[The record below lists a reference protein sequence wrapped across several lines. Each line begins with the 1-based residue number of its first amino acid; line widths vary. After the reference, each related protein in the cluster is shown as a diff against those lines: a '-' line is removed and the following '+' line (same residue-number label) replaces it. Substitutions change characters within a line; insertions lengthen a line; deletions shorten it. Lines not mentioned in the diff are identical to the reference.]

1 MVEEK
6 KGVMMKQK
14 KTIFALVIV
23 LVILVGAYAGLMV
36 WNDQKAKQEEEQEEA
51 AVIHITEDED
61 VSAFTYTDG
70 SQTMSFVKE
79 EDSWYYKED
88 KEIPM
93 SQSVVENIA
102 DTIANLTAV
111 RQLESPD
118 DPEDYGLTEPDY
130 QITCQTDDGE
140 KVLLIGSMTGENYYA
155 SMDGSEE
162 IYTIDSTLV
171 SALSFDLSEL
181 VQTDTVPTIS
191 SGNLKKV
198 EVTEG
203 DTTTTYEE
211 EDEMAE
217 LAGGFGTISLSD
229 VVNYHAE
236 GADLADYGLAESE
249 RVTVTATYKDADTEE
264 NETYTVY
271 LGDVTEDGYQYVLP
285 EGSKMVY
292 QVDQDVIT
300 NMTTVGDGDEAED

>member
-6 KGVMMKQK
+6 KGVMMKQR

-51 AVIHITEDED
+51 AVIHITEDAD

-70 SQTMSFVKE
+70 SQTMSFAKE
-79 EDSWYYKED
+79 EDSWYYEED

-102 DTIANLTAV
+102 DTIGNLTAV

-130 QITCQTDDGE
+130 RITYQTDDGE

-155 SMDGSEE
+155 SMDGSED

-171 SALSFDLSEL
+171 SSLLFDLSEL

-236 GADLADYGLAESE
+236 EADLANYGLAQSE
-249 RVTVTATYKDADTEE
+249 RMTVTATYTDADTEE
-264 NETYTVY
+264 NETYTLY

-292 QVDQDVIT
+292 QVDQDIIT
-300 NMTTVGDGDEAED
+300 NMTTVGDS

>member
-6 KGVMMKQK
+6 KGVMMKQR

-51 AVIHITEDED
+51 AVIHITEDAD

-70 SQTMSFVKE
+70 SQTMSFAKE
-79 EDSWYYKED
+79 EDSWYYEED

-102 DTIANLTAV
+102 DTIGNLTAV
-111 RQLESPD
+111 RQLEFPD

-130 QITCQTDDGE
+130 RITYQTDDGE

-155 SMDGSEE
+155 SMDGSED

-171 SALSFDLSEL
+171 SSLLFDLSEL

-236 GADLADYGLAESE
+236 EADLADYGLAQSE
-249 RVTVTATYKDADTEE
+249 RMTVTATYTDADTEE
-264 NETYTVY
+264 NETYTLY

-292 QVDQDVIT
+292 QVDQDIIT
-300 NMTTVGDGDEAED
+300 NMTTVGDS

>member
-6 KGVMMKQK
+6 KGVMMKQR

-36 WNDQKAKQEEEQEEA
+36 WNDQKAKQEEEQEET
-51 AVIHITEDED
+51 AVIHITEDAD

-70 SQTMSFVKE
+70 SQTMSFAKE
-79 EDSWYYKED
+79 EDSWYYEED

-102 DTIANLTAV
+102 DTIGNLTAV
-111 RQLESPD
+111 RQLEFPD

-130 QITCQTDDGE
+130 RITYQTDDGE

-155 SMDGSEE
+155 SMDGSED
-162 IYTIDSTLV
+162 IYTIDGTLV
-171 SALSFDLSEL
+171 SSLLFDLSEL

-236 GADLADYGLAESE
+236 EADLADYGLAQSE
-249 RVTVTATYKDADTEE
+249 RMTVTATYTDADTEE
-264 NETYTVY
+264 NETYTLY

-292 QVDQDVIT
+292 QVDQDIIT
-300 NMTTVGDGDEAED
+300 NMTTVGDS